1 MEQIIPR
8 ILYRNISCPSI
19 NNFLRKAKDYILIC
33 KIVLIMS
40 CFTGFMD
47 YIHFF
52 SRKSDCRL
60 FSTIEIEGSFNLS
73 EDILSRG
80 ILGTAIG
87 IYTNTIALSVM
98 CLVLFMFIF
107 IQEKVINK
115 YIRLIALIVLT
126 LAIVFTT
133 KRAALFCIA
142 LFVVAY
148 YFEERK

>member
-19 NNFLRKAKDYILIC
+19 NNFHVNPIVDY
-33 KIVLIMS
+33 
-40 CFTGFMD
+40 
-47 YIHFF
+47 
-52 SRKSDCRL
+52 

-133 KRAALFCIA
+133 KRAALF
-142 LFVVAY
+142 
-148 YFEERK
+148 